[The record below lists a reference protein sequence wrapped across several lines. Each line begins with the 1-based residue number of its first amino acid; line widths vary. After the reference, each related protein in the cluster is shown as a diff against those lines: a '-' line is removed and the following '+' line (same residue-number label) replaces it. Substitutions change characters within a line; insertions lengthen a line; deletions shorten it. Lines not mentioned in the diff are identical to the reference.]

1 MTQVDVCE
9 TLSAEMVLKKYADMV
24 YRLAY
29 ARTMN
34 TYDAEDVTQ
43 EVFLKYIKHQD
54 ELCTEEHRRAWLIK
68 VTVNTSKSLL
78 TSSWN
83 KKKTSL
89 ESEEEVCDE
98 SNPFDEVENYGIMQ
112 EVGRLPEK
120 YRVVIHLFYFEEL
133 SISEIA
139 DSMKSKE
146 STVKSLLFRARKMLG
161 ERLDKEDY
169 DV

>member
-1 MTQVDVCE
+1 MTQKETGE
-9 TLSAEMVLKKYADMV
+9 TLSVEQVLSKYSDMV

-43 EVFLKYIKHQD
+43 EVFLKYIRHEN
-54 ELCTEEHRRAWLIK
+54 ELCTEEHRKAWLIK

-83 KKKTSL
+83 RKKTPL
-89 ESEEEVCDE
+89 ENEEEIYDE
-98 SNPFDEVENYGIMQ
+98 SNPFEKAENYALLQ
-112 EVGRLPEK
+112 EIGKLPEK
-120 YRVVIHLFYFEEL
+120 YRIVIHLFYYEEL

-139 DSMKSKE
+139 DSMKTKE

>member
-1 MTQVDVCE
+1 MAQCE
-9 TLSAEMVLKKYADMV
+9 ACEVLSAEQVLSKYADMV

-43 EVFLKYIKHQD
+43 EVFLKYIKHQE

-68 VTVNTSKSLL
+68 VTINTSKSLL

-89 ESEEEVCDE
+89 ESEEKVYDE
-98 SNPFDEVENYGIMQ
+98 NNPFEEVENYGIMQ
-112 EVGRLPEK
+112 EVSRLPEK
-120 YRVVIHLFYFEEL
+120 YRIVIHLFYFEEL

-139 DSMKSKE
+139 DSMKTKE

>member
-1 MTQVDVCE
+1 MMQVNVCE
-9 TLSAEMVLKKYADMV
+9 THSAEQVLKKYADMV

-29 ARTMN
+29 ARTMDI
-34 TYDAEDVTQ
+34 YDAEDVTQ
-43 EVFLKYIKHQD
+43 EVFLKYIKHQN

-83 KKKTSL
+83 KKKISL

-98 SNPFDEVENYGIMQ
+98 SNPFEGVENYGIMQ

-133 SISEIA
+133 SVSEIA
-139 DSMKSKE
+139 VTMKTKE

-169 DV
+169 NV